1 MLHWSEPVLTIEVDR
16 MPAIRIRSGPKFL
29 REESLMQTLTLK
41 LLVVCGVL
49 MLGAAA
55 AAQQVAPT
63 PPMPPTT
70 SYGPPIT
77 LDQAKKVADAAMA
90 EATKRNMKM
99 AIAIVEPSG
108 DLVYFRRMDGT
119 QYASI
124 QIAQDKA
131 KSAALF
137 RRSTKDFLDRVAKG
151 DMSPFAL
158 RGAVASAGGIPIVLD
173 GKIIGAIGTS
183 GGADDPVSQAGANAL
198 K

>member
-1 MLHWSEPVLTIEVDR
+1 MAS
-16 MPAIRIRSGPKFL
+16 M
-29 REESLMQTLTLK
+29 TLK
-41 LLVVCGVL
+41 VFVVCGVL
-49 MLGAAA
+49 MLGSTVH
-55 AAQQVAPT
+55 AQQTAPT
-63 PPMPPTT
+63 PPLPPTT
-70 SYGPPIT
+70 PYGPPIT
-77 LDQAKKVADAAMA
+77 LEQAKKVAEGAMA

-108 DLVYFRRMDGT
+108 DLVYFQRMDGT
-119 QYASI
+119 QYASV

-137 RRSTKDFLDRVAKG
+137 RRSSKDFFDRVAKG

-158 RGAVASAGGIPIVLD
+158 RGAVPSAGGVPIVVD

-183 GGADDPVSQAGANAL
+183 GGADDAVSQAGVNAL

>member
-1 MLHWSEPVLTIEVDR
+1 MKS
-16 MPAIRIRSGPKFL
+16 
-29 REESLMQTLTLK
+29 LTLK
-41 LLVVCGVL
+41 SLVVCGVL

-55 AAQQVAPT
+55 TAQQVAPT
-63 PPMPPTT
+63 SPLPPTT
-70 SYGPPIT
+70 PYGPPIT
-77 LDQAKKVADAAMA
+77 LEQAKKAADAATA

-108 DLVYFRRMDGT
+108 DLVYFHRMDGT

-124 QIAQDKA
+124 HIALDKA

-137 RRSTKDFLDRVAKG
+137 RRSSKDFLDRIAKG

-158 RGAVASAGGIPIVLD
+158 HGAVASAGGIPIALD

-183 GGADDPVSQAGANAL
+183 GGADDEVSQAGANAL

>member
-1 MLHWSEPVLTIEVDR
+1 
-16 MPAIRIRSGPKFL
+16 
-29 REESLMQTLTLK
+29 MQTLSLK
-41 LLVVCGVL
+41 SLVFWVCGVL
-49 MLGAAA
+49 ILGAVAN
-55 AAQQVAPT
+55 AQQVAP
-63 PPMPPTT
+63 PPPFPPTT
-70 SYGPPIT
+70 PYGPPIT
-77 LDQAKKVADAAMA
+77 LEQAKKVADAAMA
-90 EATKRNMKM
+90 EATKRKMQM

-108 DLVYFRRMDGT
+108 DLVYFQRMDGT

-137 RRSTKDFLDRVAKG
+137 RRSSKDFLDRVAKG

-158 RGAVASAGGIPIVLD
+158 HGAVASAGGIPIVAN

-183 GGADDPVSQAGANAL
+183 GGADDPIAQAGADAL

>member
-1 MLHWSEPVLTIEVDR
+1 
-16 MPAIRIRSGPKFL
+16 
-29 REESLMQTLTLK
+29 MQILTLK
-41 LLVVCGVL
+41 SLVFCGVL
-49 MLGAAA
+49 VLGAAA
-55 AAQQVAPT
+55 TAQQSAPT

-77 LDQAKKVADAAMA
+77 LEQAKKVAEGAMA

-108 DLVYFRRMDGT
+108 DLVYFERMDGT

-124 QIAQDKA
+124 RIAQDKA
-131 KSAALF
+131 RSAALF
-137 RRSTKDFLDRVAKG
+137 RRSSKDFFDRVAKG

-158 RGAVASAGGIPIVLD
+158 HGAVASAGGIPIVLD

-183 GGADDPVSQAGANAL
+183 GGSDDAVSRAGANAV

>member
-1 MLHWSEPVLTIEVDR
+1 
-16 MPAIRIRSGPKFL
+16 
-29 REESLMQTLTLK
+29 MQTPTLK
-41 LLVVCGVL
+41 SLVICGVL
-49 MLGAAA
+49 MLAGPVT
-55 AAQQVAPT
+55 AQQVAPT

-70 SYGPPIT
+70 PYGPPIT
-77 LDQAKKVADAAMA
+77 LEQAKKVADGAMA
-90 EATKRNMKM
+90 EAAKRNMKM

-131 KSAALF
+131 RSAAMF
-137 RRSTKDFLDRVAKG
+137 RRSSKDFFDRIAKG

-158 RGAVASAGGIPIVLD
+158 RGAVASAGGIPIAFD

-183 GGADDPVSQAGANAL
+183 GGADDAVSQAGADAL

>member
-1 MLHWSEPVLTIEVDR
+1 MKS
-16 MPAIRIRSGPKFL
+16 
-29 REESLMQTLTLK
+29 LTLK
-41 LLVVCGVL
+41 SLVVCGVL

-55 AAQQVAPT
+55 TAQQVAPT
-63 PPMPPTT
+63 PPLPPTNL
-70 SYGPPIT
+70 YGPPIT
-77 LDQAKKVADAAMA
+77 LEQAKKAADAATA

-108 DLVYFRRMDGT
+108 DLVYFHRMDGT

-124 QIAQDKA
+124 HIAQDKA

-137 RRSTKDFLDRVAKG
+137 RRSSKDFLDRVAKG

-173 GKIIGAIGTS
+173 GKVIGAIGTS
-183 GGADDPVSQAGANAL
+183 GGADDEVSQAGANAL

>member
-1 MLHWSEPVLTIEVDR
+1 
-16 MPAIRIRSGPKFL
+16 
-29 REESLMQTLTLK
+29 MQTLTLK
-41 LLVVCGVL
+41 AFVVCGVL
-49 MLGAAA
+49 MLGSAAN
-55 AAQQVAPT
+55 AQQAAPT
-63 PPMPPTT
+63 PPLPPTT
-70 SYGPPIT
+70 PYGPPIT
-77 LDQAKKVADAAMA
+77 LEQAKKVAGAALA
-90 EATKRNMKM
+90 EATKRNMEM

-108 DLVYFRRMDGT
+108 DLVYFQRMDGT

-137 RRSTKDFLDRVAKG
+137 RRSSKDFLDRVAKG
-151 DMSPFAL
+151 DMSPLAL
-158 RGAVASAGGIPIVLD
+158 RGAVASAGGIPIVFD

>member
-1 MLHWSEPVLTIEVDR
+1 M
-16 MPAIRIRSGPKFL
+16 K
-29 REESLMQTLTLK
+29 TLTLK
-41 LLVVCGVL
+41 SLVVCGVL

-55 AAQQVAPT
+55 SAQVAPT
-63 PPMPPTT
+63 PPLPPTT
-70 SYGPPIT
+70 PYGPPIT
-77 LDQAKKVADAAMA
+77 LDQAKKVADAATA

-99 AIAIVEPSG
+99 AIAVVEPSG
-108 DLVYFRRMDGT
+108 DLVYFHRMDGT

-137 RRSTKDFLDRVAKG
+137 RRSSKDFFDRVAKG

-183 GGADDPVSQAGANAL
+183 GGADDAVSQAGANAVQ
-198 K
+198 